1 MVGNKLLMWVYFG
14 ENGWLKDL
22 RSHLVRPGFELLG
35 LCCKWQGVE
44 LLYTVLGV
52 GMKWSL
58 RIMTQATRTTH

>member
-1 MVGNKLLMWVYFG
+1 MGNKLLMWVYVRW
-14 ENGWLKDL
+14 NGWLKDL
-22 RSHLVRPGFELLG
+22 HYGLIRPGFELLG
-35 LCCKWQGVE
+35 LWCEWEGVE